1 MSEMAQAES
10 RDVAT
15 NDWPLALRELATNP
29 SSLRTLPGASRR
41 RMVSQLAALI
51 VVLESIEDGPP
62 SPATTQPLPASEE
75 PLLNVEAA
83 AARMGFARSYVYELV
98 RRGKLRA
105 IRHGKYVR
113 IRAAAIDE
121 WIAENE
127 A

>member
-1 MSEMAQAES
+1 M
-10 RDVAT
+10 
-15 NDWPLALRELATNP
+15 
-29 SSLRTLPGASRR
+29 
-41 RMVSQLAALI
+41 
-51 VVLESIEDGPP
+51 
-62 SPATTQPLPASEE
+62 
-75 PLLNVEAA
+75 LNVEAA